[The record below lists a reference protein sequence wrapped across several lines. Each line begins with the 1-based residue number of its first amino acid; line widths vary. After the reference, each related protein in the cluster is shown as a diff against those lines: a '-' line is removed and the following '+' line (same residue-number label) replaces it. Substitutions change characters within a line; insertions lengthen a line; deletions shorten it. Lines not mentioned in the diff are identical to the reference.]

1 MNKVYELAELWDN
14 SVKGEQQSFALL
26 HKSLYPYL
34 FNYAV
39 KRIKDEDVADDLLVD
54 LFVKS
59 WQNKLQIG
67 SIADVKAYFHT
78 SVRSMIIN
86 YVTSQQIEATL
97 TKQ

>member
-1 MNKVYELAELWDN
+1 MNKVYELTELWNN
-14 SVKGEQQSFALL
+14 SVKGEEQSFALL

-34 FNYAV
+34 FNYVV
-39 KRIKDEDVADDLLVD
+39 KRVKDEDVADDLLED
-54 LFVKS
+54 LFVES

-86 YVTSQQIEATL
+86 YVTSQQIKAAL

>member
-1 MNKVYELAELWDN
+1 MNKVYELTELWNN
-14 SVKGEQQSFALL
+14 SVKGEEQSFGLL

-34 FNYAV
+34 FNYVV
-39 KRIKDEDVADDLLVD
+39 KRIKDEDVADDLLED
-54 LFVKS
+54 LFVES

-86 YVTSQQIEATL
+86 YVTSQQIEAAL